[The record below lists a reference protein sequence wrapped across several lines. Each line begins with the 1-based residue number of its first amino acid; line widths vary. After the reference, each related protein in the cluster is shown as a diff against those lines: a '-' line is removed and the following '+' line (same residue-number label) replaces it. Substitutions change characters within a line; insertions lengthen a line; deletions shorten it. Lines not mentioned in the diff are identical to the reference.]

1 MLSLS
6 LDPSLQL
13 AAATLSHTFLSSG
26 DYSEGNAFLHI
37 FLVLRKQLC
46 AINKGCTHIRKTQK
60 HTHENI
66 RNRDCDLDSA
76 EIELCSIIQISLAQ
90 DCHPLFVGWCRQQM
104 WELYST
110 ATYGLSVIMYS
121 QTQKPHTYT
130 HDFEFS
136 GLVGHLI
143 LYQAT
148 GIANIHSANWTE
160 KETSNLGPCSLQL
173 LLLFL
178 QRLLSY
184 QTWLHFSGK
193 ETRNVLHLPWL
204 CTWKD
209 KKAKFWEFVTCTWLL
224 LGGCE
229 KLSLLSKCAGA
240 KWRKMLPWSAIWE
253 GGFPIHQ
260 ESQAAILPSNHFA
273 RIFEGSPLAT
283 ASSVSLKQ
291 TLHDDPLLILS
302 WVNVTSM
309 RTTNWTPWC
318 GIAVQFPWSFHI
330 CPIRNHLFTTS
341 MPSATP

>member
-148 GIANIHSANWTE
+148 GIANIHSAN
-160 KETSNLGPCSLQL
+160 
-173 LLLFL
+173 
-178 QRLLSY
+178 
-184 QTWLHFSGK
+184 
-193 ETRNVLHLPWL
+193 
-204 CTWKD
+204 
-209 KKAKFWEFVTCTWLL
+209 
-224 LGGCE
+224 
-229 KLSLLSKCAGA
+229 
-240 KWRKMLPWSAIWE
+240 
-253 GGFPIHQ
+253 
-260 ESQAAILPSNHFA
+260 
-273 RIFEGSPLAT
+273 
-283 ASSVSLKQ
+283 
-291 TLHDDPLLILS
+291 
-302 WVNVTSM
+302 
-309 RTTNWTPWC
+309 
-318 GIAVQFPWSFHI
+318 
-330 CPIRNHLFTTS
+330 
-341 MPSATP
+341 